1 MKKNRIYKVLASLLI
16 LALIGFSSC
25 EKQEVIKVIGF
36 VQGYVYD
43 GNTNVILD
51 NVKVEWEVAGN
62 KDTTTSTAT
71 DGYKI
76 DNLFSGNYNVTFS
89 KANYTTVVYE
99 ISIPKDDFTVTAKGG
114 GNKEYVV
121 TADPNL
127 YPLNASLKGRLYKT
141 ENGKNIPIAGA
152 TVQIDYNGTY
162 KESDQYYRF
171 IPALY
176 SATTDADGYYSFVN
190 LPATAANLRYLDY
203 TDSNGETYIN
213 ANSQTGDD
221 YYTRIN
227 LQSGNT
233 YTLANVY
240 LTMVTDPIIL
250 INSNAYASAGVG
262 TTHFDVASDIT
273 LTFNKAVDQAT
284 TLEKGY
290 VRLSVGGADVAVS
303 VTYNGNLI
311 TLNPETNLSPNTSYT
326 VSYSVYT
333 PLIYSPS
340 TSTVTFSTVNDAVI
354 PAAVSNF
361 AINYDFMGIGWF
373 ADYSTFQINF
383 VFDMVNNAT
392 SYQIYAK
399 DSYSNSEYILI
410 GSPAGQSQPNYL
422 PAGTKV
428 TTNTSLPSQ
437 FDYYANDGFLTPF
450 SHGTI
455 VTYKV
460 RAVNSVGAGP
470 FSNEISVKDQTAFNG
485 ADMSLSN
492 QSSTSNNT
500 AGVTPKTF
508 TVDLTINN
516 GQYADMTT
524 IPTFGIYTAGD
535 VLVAGATF
543 SFVWTDHQLGVVTVT
558 VPAGADYAPNFLRV
572 YGVKDSSG
580 NIQIITDYDSLN
592 LN

>member
-1 MKKNRIYKVLASLLI
+1 MKKNRIYAVLASLLI
-16 LALIGFSSC
+16 LVLIGFSSC

-62 KDTTTSTAT
+62 KDTTTSTIT

-76 DNLFSGNYNVTFS
+76 GNLFSGNYNVTFS
-89 KANYTTVVYE
+89 KANYTTAVYE
-99 ISIPKDDFTVTAKGG
+99 IYIPKDDFTVTAKGG

-141 ENGKNIPIAGA
+141 ENGKNIPVVGA
-152 TVQIDYNGTY
+152 IVQIDYNGTY
-162 KESDQYYRF
+162 KESDQNYRF
-171 IPALY
+171 VPALY

-213 ANSQTGDD
+213 SYSQTGDD

-273 LTFNKAVDQAT
+273 LTFNKSVDQAT

-290 VRLSVGGADVAVS
+290 VRLSSGGADIS
-303 VTYNGNLI
+303 STVTYSGNLI
-311 TLNPETNLSPNTSYT
+311 TINPETNLSPNTSYT

-340 TSTVTFSTVNDAVI
+340 TSTLTFSTLNDAVL
-354 PAAVSNF
+354 PTALNNF
-361 AINYDFMGIGWF
+361 AIDYNNMGVGWL
-373 ADYSTFQINF
+373 ADYNTKSIDFI
-383 VFDMVNNAT
+383 FDMVNNAT

-410 GSPAGQSQPNYL
+410 SSPAGQAQPNYL

-428 TTNTSLPSQ
+428 TANATLPNQ
-437 FDYYANDGFLTPF
+437 FDYYANDVSQTPF
-450 SHGTI
+450 SHGTT

-460 RAVNSVGAGP
+460 RAVNSAGAGP
-470 FSNEISVKDQTAFNG
+470 FSNEISVKDQTAFNA
-485 ADMSLSN
+485 ADMVMGS
-492 QSSTSNNT
+492 QSSTANNT
-500 AGVTPKTF
+500 GGITAKTF
-508 TVDLTINN
+508 TVQLTIS
-516 GQYADMTT
+516 GSQYADVATL
-524 IPTFGIYTAGD
+524 PTFEMYTAGD
-535 VLVAGATF
+535 VLVVGPTF
-543 SFVWTDHQLGVVTVT
+543 SFVWNDHQQGIVTVT
-558 VPAGADYAPNFLRV
+558 VPAGANYEPNFLRV

-580 NIQIITDYDSLN
+580 NIQISSDYDSLN